1 MEALLQEI
9 GLLLAVNFGVAI
21 GAVLLMWLISIPIR
35 DASIIDM
42 FFGVILFAIT
52 AVSFLSGDGA
62 PGRKLL
68 LIVLVGAWCLRITV
82 HLIKRNWGHGEDPR
96 YTKLRSWVK
105 DDRSFY
111 WLSLRK
117 VFLPQGVVLWL
128 ASFPVQLAMVY
139 AEPARL
145 GWPAL
150 AGIALWT
157 LGFLFESISDVQLTR
172 FRANEANKGA
182 VLQTGLWKYSRHPNY
197 FGELCVWWGLFLVA
211 CDNPIGLLTIVGPIM
226 YTYLVIN
233 VTGQRTL
240 DKKLSREKPAYRDY
254 METTSG
260 LIPMLPRG
268 KSIHRES

>member
-42 FFGVILFAIT
+42 FFGVILFAIA

-117 VFLPQGVVLWL
+117 VFLLQGVVLWL
-128 ASFPVQLAMVY
+128 TSFPLQVSMVY
-139 AEPARL
+139 TEPAEL
-145 GWPAL
+145 GWPAMT
-150 AGIALWT
+150 GIVLWT
-157 LGFLFESISDVQLTR
+157 LGFLFESIADVQLKR
-172 FRANEANKGA
+172 FRANQANRGT

-197 FGELCVWWGLFLVA
+197 FGELCIWWGLFLIA
-211 CDNPIGLLTIVGPIM
+211 CDNPIGILSIIGPLV
-226 YTYLVIN
+226 YSYVVIN

-240 DKKLSREKPAYRDY
+240 DRKLAKEKPGYREY
-254 METTSG
+254 IKTTSG
-260 LIPMLPRG
+260 LIPMPPRRKG
-268 KSIHRES
+268 T